1 MIAPWGAVWHIR
13 QRDDEDV
20 NPVECYAW
28 GTAPLL
34 RRHARTSLGS
44 AAEAQRLLVIAARRG
59 YLPPEK
65 VRHLLEVADRTIGC
79 LVGLLRSRNLPFE

>member
-1 MIAPWGAVWHIR
+1 MDGYR
-13 QRDDEDV
+13 SLD
-20 NPVECYAW
+20 AW
-28 GTAPLL
+28 KLAQAL
-34 RRHARTSLGS
+34 SLGVL